1 MNDLEIN
8 KAVAEKLG
16 YQYKIGSLE
25 YDTETGLFPIHQ
37 GVTCFEFNPVRDWE
51 NAGPIIEKYKIDI
64 FWEGYQGG
72 DGKGE
77 WAATFDDNVTS
88 VIAIRDDSPLK
99 AAMLCFLA
107 MEVPNV
113 RLTT

>member
-51 NAGPIIEKYKIDI
+51 NAGPLIEKHKICLRCDEFSGNWYAKPHDHI
-64 FWEGYQGG
+64 FEYGECF
-72 DGKGE
+72 GKT
-77 WAATFDDNVTS
+77 A
-88 VIAIRDDSPLK
+88 LK